1 VANESERSLVVG
13 AKPVLEL
20 LRRET
25 DRIEMVF
32 VQRGRRE
39 RALSEI
45 LDACRKYGV
54 VFRLAP
60 KADLDRL
67 HPGNHQGVAARL
79 AEVRYLGLEALAE
92 AALQAPLPLIVALD
106 RVQDPGNVGVLA
118 RTLFGLGAAGMVL
131 PTMGS
136 AHLGAG
142 AVKSSAGTLH
152 RIPISRPHN
161 LAKALDYFDAQ
172 GFHVYGADAAGDPVQ
187 TVTLAQPAVLAL
199 GSEQKG
205 LRPGVLK
212 RCRNLLSIPLAQD
225 LESLNVAQ
233 AGAILAWEF
242 ARKVGASG

>member
-1 VANESERSLVVG
+1 MPNESERSLVVG
-13 AKPVLEL
+13 VKPTLEL
-20 LRRET
+20 LRREA

-39 RALSEI
+39 RALSDI
-45 LDACRKYGV
+45 LDACRKFGV
-54 VFRLAP
+54 VFRLVP

-67 HPGNHQGVAARL
+67 HPGNHQGVAAKL
-79 AEVRYLGLEALAE
+79 AEVRYLGLEALAA
-92 AALQAPLPLIVALD
+92 AALEAPLPLIVALD

-152 RIPISRPHN
+152 RLSISRPHN
-161 LAKALDYFDAQ
+161 LAKALDYFDSQ
-172 GFHVYGADAAGDPVQ
+172 GFHIYGADMEGAPVQ
-187 TVTLAQPAVLAL
+187 SAPLAHPAVLVL

-212 RCRNLLSIPLAQD
+212 RCRNLLSIPLAQN

-233 AGAILAWEF
+233 AGAILVWEF
-242 ARKVGASG
+242 ARKVATSA